1 MCLTISGRE
10 MSELVNQSDLTFI
23 ADTIPYYPFHGVD
36 RFYDISGLVAH
47 PPAFQ
52 VSLMIGCQ
60 RLIFSAAL
68 Y

>member
-1 MCLTISGRE
+1 
-10 MSELVNQSDLTFI
+10 MSELLNQSDLAFI

-52 VSLMIGCQ
+52 VSTLVAPSEL
-60 RLIFSAAL
+60 LIFSPAL